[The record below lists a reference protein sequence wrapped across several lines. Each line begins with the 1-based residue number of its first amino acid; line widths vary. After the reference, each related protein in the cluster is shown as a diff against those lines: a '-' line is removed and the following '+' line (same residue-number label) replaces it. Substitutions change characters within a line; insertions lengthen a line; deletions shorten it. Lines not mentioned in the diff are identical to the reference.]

1 MARLTLRLDNA
12 LRDRL
17 LDRSSAI
24 GITPSAFLRDLIIRF
39 EGADPTGHHARF
51 DELHATSLQTLA
63 ILATLTAETAPKAL
77 EKGMA
82 DARVLLRERGLLDPE
97 QADARD

>member
-1 MARLTLRLDNA
+1 MARLTLRLDDA

-17 LDRSSAI
+17 IDRAAAI
-24 GITPSAFLRDLIIRF
+24 GYTPSAFLRDLIIRF

-51 DELHATSLQTLA
+51 DELQATSLQTLA

-82 DARVLLRERGLLDPE
+82 DARVLLRERGLLDPD
-97 QADARD
+97 QVAGPR